1 MESEVPLVGCLVF
14 FRQPDEAHKIV
25 VSVLLIV
32 GSEEENE
39 GDDGSD
45 LYQVG
50 VGWLAVIDLEVFLC
64 RFEERGK
71 FFRRHGI
78 GAGLLAL

>member
-1 MESEVPLVGCLVF
+1 MKSKVPLVSRFLF
-14 FRQPDEAHKIV
+14 THRPDEAHKIV

-50 VGWLAVIDLEVFLC
+50 VGWLAVKDLEVFLC

-71 FFRRHGI
+71 FFRRHGV